1 MLFMN
6 LVVGV
11 LVVLFL
17 LVVIVLIFNTTD
29 NKRSVKDKVFNLIAG
44 LVLLTVIMTLLY
56 LKFYVWRF

>member
-44 LVLLTVIMTLLY
+44 LVLLIVIMTLLY

>member
-29 NKRSVKDKVFNLIAG
+29 NRRSVKDKVFNLIAG
-44 LVLLTVIMTLLY
+44 LVLLAVIMTLLY